1 MSGAD
6 GIQFE
11 REIREQPAVWRRL
24 AAGRKAHDLAGALGA
39 WPVCLVASGSSLC
52 VARLA
57 ALALRRR
64 GVRAHAL
71 AATEALFDATI
82 YRGGT
87 VVALSQSGQSAD
99 LLAALDLLAPGR
111 LIALTNDPDS
121 RLARRADVVI
131 DADAGHERAI
141 PASKSVTAMM
151 ALVLWAS
158 ALRGAGPTGRDA
170 GALQRVADTVDRW
183 LDTADLGAP
192 AAAIAASRSVAI
204 VGAGY
209 GGPVAAELALKVK
222 EATYVH
228 AEGFAA
234 GEFRHGSAAI
244 LDAGVALVGIVD
256 AASREI
262 VARPLAEAAAAGAL
276 RLAIGAELEGVPR
289 LGPDVEEAFN
299 TLAWTVTGQMLA
311 LTVGRLR
318 GVDAD
323 APRGLQKV
331 MR

>member
-1 MSGAD
+1 MSELGVV
-6 GIQFE
+6 FE

-24 AAGRKAHDLAGALGA
+24 AGSRKAHDLAEALGGA
-39 WPVCLVASGSSLC
+39 PVCLVASGSSLC

-64 GVRAHAL
+64 AVRAHAL
-71 AATEALFDATI
+71 AATEALFDATL

-87 VVALSQSGQSAD
+87 VVALSQSGHSAD

-111 LIALTNDPDS
+111 LVAVTNDPAS
-121 RLARRADVVI
+121 PLAARADTVI
-131 DADAGHERAI
+131 DVAAGAERAV

-151 ALVLWAS
+151 ALVLWAA
-158 ALRGAGPTGRDA
+158 ALRGGGPSGRDA
-170 GALQRVADTVDRW
+170 AALEGVAGAVERW
-183 LDTADLGAP
+183 LDDPDLDD
-192 AAAIAASRSVAI
+192 AAAAVAASRSVAI

-209 GGPVAAELALKVK
+209 GGPVAAELALKLK

-234 GEFRHGSAAI
+234 GEFRHGSAAM
-244 LDAGVALVGIVD
+244 LDARVALIGVVD
-256 AASREI
+256 AASRDI

-276 RLAIGAELEGVPR
+276 RLTIGAELEGVTR
-289 LGPDVEEAFN
+289 LGPQVEEAFN

-311 LTVGRLR
+311 LAVSRLR
-318 GVDAD
+318 GIDAD

-331 MR
+331 LR